1 MGWYITIAE
10 EMRTELGLTGNA
22 LIVFAV
28 IAGYSQQHD
37 GCCYARKANLAER
50 CGVSKRTLDA
60 ILRDL
65 EQRGLIS
72 SGHVAI
78 DGEPR
83 LAWSIAKGCNFCTP
97 VQNLL
102 KEGANPAPIKES
114 IYKNINLSHNARE
127 SFKKPSVDEV
137 AQYCADNGLDVDA
150 QRFVDFYASKGW
162 KVGSS
167 PMKDWHAAARN
178 WAARNASESN
188 QRKAAPAKKAD
199 ENESVAEHN
208 RKVAE
213 RLLGKGFQI

>member
-1 MGWYITIAE
+1 MERIVKGIWIPIEIWQDRRLSWNEKVLLMEIDSFTTKGHECYFSNEYIADLLGVADRCARKSLSHLI
-10 EMRTELGLTGNA
+10 ELGY
-22 LIVFAV
+22 VRVVHF
-28 IAGYSQQHD
+28 D
-37 GCCYARKANLAER
+37 GRRRYIESAISCGADWHER
-50 CGVSKRTLDA
+50 ATQGGTNVPETDTR
-60 ILRDL
+60 
-65 EQRGLIS
+65 EY
-72 SGHVAI
+72 
-78 DGEPR
+78 
-83 LAWSIAKGCNFCTP
+83 
-97 VQNLL
+97 
-102 KEGANPAPIKES
+102 
-114 IYKNINLSHNARE
+114 IYNLSHKSARE